1 MNKPILVISTQ
12 YPGYGGAST
21 NSYAIIKY
29 LRQNGYNCIGVFI
42 EDAINVNIDPDG
54 IGNIY
59 RFSLYP
65 FKYNVRQKI
74 IEYKRILDTV
84 MKGPP
89 GVILCKNYIAP
100 VCSKIMYPCVKNIYL
115 VSGLCNAI
123 DVCTSIPANQMVKK
137 KIKLPES
144 KEEITAIKNSDII
157 VINSPLSYNI
167 FYNTYS
173 NYVDKIY
180 PHIIDTTKYANILI
194 NNDNE
199 KPISKKYDIIITS
212 SILTRKE
219 KNNFF
224 LMEVLKNPIFDK
236 YSKLIIGND
245 NSSFSDIPNS
255 VVHDLLPHASLME
268 LMRDTKVLLYPS
280 LYDSNPNTIREAVH
294 NKCLVLMS
302 NNIGFYELFPDI
314 SVCDTYTIEE
324 WTNKCIYLLDNY
336 NEIIKIYQINFD
348 NNNDITD
355 IIDKLVQ

>member
-29 LRQNGYNCIGVFI
+29 LRQNGYNCIGIFI
-42 EDAINVNIDPDG
+42 EDSINVNVDPDG
-54 IGNIY
+54 IGNIF

-89 GVILCKNYIAP
+89 SIIFCKNYIAP
-100 VCSKIMYPCVKNIYL
+100 ICSKIMYPYVKNIYL

-123 DVCTSIPANQMVKK
+123 DVCTNIPANQMVKS

-157 VINSPLSYNI
+157 VINSPLTYDI
-167 FYNTYS
+167 FYNTYG
-173 NYVDKIY
+173 NYKDKIY
-180 PHIIDTTKYANILI
+180 PHIIDTTKYANILV
-194 NNDNE
+194 NNTE
-199 KPISKKYDIIITS
+199 KFFNKKFDIIVAS

-224 LMEVLKNPIFDK
+224 LIEVLKNPIFDK
-236 YSKLIIGND
+236 YSKLIVGND
-245 NSSFSDIPNS
+245 NSSFVDIPNS
-255 VVHDLLPHASLME
+255 TVYDLLPHSTLME
-268 LMRDTKVLLYPS
+268 LMRYTKILLYPS

-302 NNIGFYELFPDI
+302 NNIGYHELFPDI
-314 SVCDTYTIEE
+314 SVCNSYTIEE
-324 WTNKCIYLLDNY
+324 WTNKCVYLLDNY
-336 NEIIKIYQINFD
+336 DEIIKRYHINFN
-348 NNNDITD
+348 NNNDI
-355 IIDKLVQ
+355 IDLINKLVQ